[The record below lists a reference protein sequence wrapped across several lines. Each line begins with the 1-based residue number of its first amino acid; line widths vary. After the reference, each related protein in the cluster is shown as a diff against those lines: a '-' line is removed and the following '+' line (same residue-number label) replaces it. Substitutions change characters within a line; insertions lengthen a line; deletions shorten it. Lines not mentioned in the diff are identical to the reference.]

1 MKFLGSPV
9 VLGLI
14 ISLAASTSAFDG
26 RSDKTDRTSEKTERS
41 AAVQPQATITLCVMS
56 GMITVKGWDKNE
68 VHARSIDADQLEL
81 RRIDKTKDVSTP
93 ASRIDVMV
101 FDEPNMKRDCQAR
114 ADVEL
119 EVPKGATV
127 QVQTREG
134 DIHIIGVAAVYAGSQ
149 NGDITIERASK
160 LVEAGSVG
168 GSISLSD
175 STGRINLSSA
185 GGGVEVA
192 NVRAMDPEDSFEVGT
207 VSGDIQL
214 ESVGN
219 ARVTAKTVNGTVTMN
234 GPLAKAGQYGF
245 TTMSGDVVL
254 NLPSNA
260 SFKLN
265 AKVSDRSE
273 IDSDFKL
280 KPMVE
285 VTPAPP
291 APKPQPSAQ
300 STPKGPGP
308 AKAGPVVAPVV
319 VKPPIVAVPYVL
331 RRINAI
337 CGDGDATIS
346 VASFGGTLRL
356 KKI

>member
-1 MKFLGSPV
+1 MKVLCSPV

-26 RSDKTDRTSEKTERS
+26 KSDISHRDSSEKIERS
-41 AAVQPQATITLCVMS
+41 APVVPQATITLCVLS

-68 VHARSIDADQLEL
+68 VHARSTDADQLEL
-81 RRIDKTKDVSTP
+81 RRIDKTNDSSTP

-101 FDEPNMKRDCQAR
+101 FDEPTSRHDCQAR

-127 QVQTREG
+127 QVQTRSG
-134 DIHIIGVAAVYAGSQ
+134 DIHIAGVAAAYAGSQ
-149 NGDITIERASK
+149 NGDIRIERASR

-168 GSISLSD
+168 GSIFLRD

-185 GGGVEVA
+185 GGGVEVT
-192 NVRAMDPEDSFEVGT
+192 NVHPNGPEDSFEVGT

-214 ESVGN
+214 DQIGN
-219 ARVTAKTVNGTVTMN
+219 AQVTAKTVNGTVTMN

-254 NLPSNA
+254 TLPSNA

-265 AKVSDRSE
+265 AKISDKND
-273 IDSDFKL
+273 IDSEFLL
-280 KPMVE
+280 KPMTE
-285 VTPAPP
+285 VMPTSPPAKSTGAPP
-291 APKPQPSAQ
+291 TTPKP
-300 STPKGPGP
+300 PGKD
-308 AKAGPVVAPVV
+308 APVVAPVV
-319 VKPPIVAVPYVL
+319 VKPPVVVAPYGL

-337 CGDGDATIS
+337 CGDGDANIS
-346 VASFGGTLRL
+346 VASFGGILRL
-356 KKI
+356 KKL